1 MREDI
6 KERIGLIRRRDVPEE
21 YKMTDKGIIPI
32 NWEVVQLGDR
42 VNIFRGASPR
52 PKGDSRYYGGRIP
65 RVLIEDLTRDGKIVY
80 PCLDSLT
87 EEGAKKSRFLKK
99 GSIIM
104 SCSGTKVGIT
114 GFLGVDACIHDGFFG
129 FDEFEGLDA
138 EYLYY
143 LIQYETDLLQI
154 KATKG
159 GVFNNL
165 TTDIMKTLLVSLP
178 SLKEQIKIA
187 QILGEYDKY
196 QNYLT
201 KLIIEKKRIK
211 NMLSDLLL
219 TGNKRIAGFEEIWS
233 KRKLKDLLVEV
244 DIRTKQSDEYPILT
258 SSRRGIFFQE
268 EYFNKIVA
276 SKNNVG
282 YKVIGS
288 GEFTYRAMSDDG
300 NYTFNIQEI
309 CEKGMVSPAYDVFK
323 VNTSLVC
330 GEYIYYMLNA
340 KFFGRFLRKI
350 QQGGTRQALSFKN
363 LIKIEIAIP
372 ELKEQRKIADIL
384 STADREI
391 TLYEKKLELIRLE
404 KKLFMRFLLTGLL
417 RVDET

>member
-6 KERIGLIRRRDVPEE
+6 KERIGLIRRGDVPEE

-129 FDEFEGLDA
+129 FDEFESLDT

-143 LIQYETDLLQI
+143 LIQYEADVLQI

-196 QNYLT
+196 QNCLT
-201 KLIIEKKRIK
+201 RLIIEKKRIK

-233 KRKLKDLLVEV
+233 KRKLKNLLVEV

-282 YKVIGS
+282 YKVISS

-391 TLYEKKLELIRLE
+391 TLYEKKLELIKLE
-404 KKLFMRFLLTGLL
+404 KKSFMRFLLTGML

>member
-1 MREDI
+1 M
-6 KERIGLIRRRDVPEE
+6 
-21 YKMTDKGIIPI
+21 
-32 NWEVVQLGDR
+32 
-42 VNIFRGASPR
+42 
-52 PKGDSRYYGGRIP
+52 
-65 RVLIEDLTRDGKIVY
+65 
-80 PCLDSLT
+80 
-87 EEGAKKSRFLKK
+87 
-99 GSIIM
+99 
-104 SCSGTKVGIT
+104 
-114 GFLGVDACIHDGFFG
+114 
-129 FDEFEGLDA
+129 
-138 EYLYY
+138 
-143 LIQYETDLLQI
+143 
-154 KATKG
+154 
-159 GVFNNL
+159 
-165 TTDIMKTLLVSLP
+165 
-178 SLKEQIKIA
+178 
-187 QILGEYDKY
+187 
-196 QNYLT
+196 
-201 KLIIEKKRIK
+201 
-211 NMLSDLLL
+211 
-219 TGNKRIAGFEEIWS
+219 
-233 KRKLKDLLVEV
+233 
-244 DIRTKQSDEYPILT
+244 
-258 SSRRGIFFQE
+258 
-268 EYFNKIVA
+268 
-276 SKNNVG
+276 
-282 YKVIGS
+282 IGS